1 MSQEN
6 QDIIYRRSEVVIFRK
21 TKEAFGGLSNMAAG
35 FPIEINGI
43 HIRTSEAL
51 YQACRFPHSEE
62 IQRIIIEEK
71 SPMAA
76 KMKSKKFRVQT
87 RNDRMEVRVDIM
99 RWCLKVKL
107 ACNWDKFK
115 QLLMATENKP
125 IVEES
130 RRDKFWGAIPNGD
143 EILIGQNILGRLLM
157 ELREELKN
165 NDISTL
171 EIVEP
176 PPIEN
181 FVLLNKK
188 IPTIYAKKCEN
199 KIINIPEQL
208 EIFT

>member
-87 RNDRMEVRVDIM
+87 RNDWMEVRVDIM

-115 QLLMATENKP
+115 RLLLSTGDKP

-130 RRDKFWGAIPNGD
+130 KRDRFWGAIPKGD
-143 EILIGQNILGRLLM
+143 EILVGQNMLGRLLM
-157 ELREELKN
+157 EIRDQLIN
-165 NDISTL
+165 NEYSL

-176 PPIEN
+176 LMIDN
-181 FVLLNKK
+181 FVLLGKQ
-188 IPTIYAKKCEN
+188 IPTIHVQK
-199 KIINIPEQL
+199 
-208 EIFT
+208 